1 MGARIYLFS
10 SRHAAQAGMVISVD
24 SRLGRGPLFS
34 KLKAGWARMTG
45 GRAAG
50 ESDEPNTPAIE
61 YQGYRIRP
69 TPYRTERQYQTAGII
84 EKNFPDGPKQ
94 HRFVRADTHHNRD
107 DAVAFAISKAKQII
121 DLQGDRMFT

>member
-1 MGARIYLFS
+1 M
-10 SRHAAQAGMVISVD
+10 
-24 SRLGRGPLFS
+24 FS
-34 KLKAGWARMTG
+34 KLKAAWARITS

-50 ESDEPNTPAIE
+50 ESDEPNTPAID

-69 TPYRTERQYQTAGII
+69 TPYRTEGHYQTAGVI

-94 HRFVRADTHHNRD
+94 HRFVRADTHQNSD

-121 DLQGDRMFT
+121 DLQGDRMFK

>member
-1 MGARIYLFS
+1 
-10 SRHAAQAGMVISVD
+10 
-24 SRLGRGPLFS
+24 
-34 KLKAGWARMTG
+34 MTG

-50 ESDEPNTPAIE
+50 GSDEPSTPAIE

-69 TPYRTERQYQTAGII
+69 RQYQTAGTI
-84 EKNFPDGPKQ
+84 EKNFPDRPKQ

-107 DAVAFAISKAKQII
+107 DAVAFAILKAKQII

>member
-1 MGARIYLFS
+1 M
-10 SRHAAQAGMVISVD
+10 
-24 SRLGRGPLFS
+24 FS
-34 KLKAGWARMTG
+34 KLKAAWARMTG

-50 ESDEPNTPAIE
+50 ESDEPDSPAIE
-61 YQGYRIRP
+61 YQGYRIRA

-94 HRFVRADTHHNRD
+94 HRSVRADTHHSKD